1 MCFNVVSA
9 TYSHKPRF
17 ELLPCPASC
26 LSDDTV
32 LSFVLPYQMNGPGE
46 EKRNLRL
53 LTQVSKRLLSNRR
66 RAGDLADRSGI
77 EPDSHGLT
85 VRPHTFVRFGHYLV
99 PDSGFEPLTKRLSV
113 VCSTSELI
121 WYNGVSGQI
130 RTGGFTILQTVALD
144 LSATDTLIGADT
156 EIRIRTFSLED

>member
-17 ELLPCPASC
+17 ELLPCPVSC

-32 LSFVLPYQMNGPGE
+32 LSFVLPYRMNGPGE

-66 RAGDLADRSGI
+66 RAGDLAPEVGF
-77 EPDSHGLT
+77 EPTVTFAVGLT
-85 VRPHTFVRFGHYLV
+85 VR
-99 PDSGFEPLTKRLSV
+99 
-113 VCSTSELI
+113 
-121 WYNGVSGQI
+121 
-130 RTGGFTILQTVALD
+130 
-144 LSATDTLIGADT
+144 
-156 EIRIRTFSLED
+156 